1 MKDAIERFADHIVE
15 TNFSDIPDTAI
26 HSAKTFIL
34 DTLGVGLA
42 GSTGPYVKELLNAYS
57 SASPAELASRVL
69 GQRAKINSADAAL
82 INGFQIH
89 NSEFDCVHEEAVIH
103 TMTVLLAVLL
113 ADADRRGK
121 INGIELLKSAILGVD
136 VACNLG
142 VACTSGLQF
151 FRPAT
156 AGAFAGVAAVGS
168 ARGYDKEQL
177 IRAFSLAYIQL
188 SGTMQAHTEGSSLL
202 ALQIGFNARNALIAC
217 DLAENGLP
225 GLQGVLEG
233 RFGYF
238 GLIEAQGD
246 IRSVLSSLGKTW
258 RINEVAHKPFPSGRA
273 THGIVNAIQE
283 IQNLNTINVD
293 QIDSV
298 EAKVPSLTH
307 HLVGRPIHDA
317 MEISYARLNGQYAA
331 SIMLQKR
338 FIDIDDFTIDA
349 IRNKGSL
356 DLARKVH
363 IKIDDNPDPNALS
376 PVEVE
381 IRMENGEKFFKR
393 LDTVYGNPNKP
404 LTRDAHLAKFR
415 RNWKA
420 SAISLPIEDGEEI
433 IKIIDNLEEV
443 EDIRVLLDL
452 ATG

>member
-1 MKDAIERFADHIVE
+1 MKDAIERFADHIVD

-42 GSTGPYVKELLNAYS
+42 GSTGPYVEELLNAYS

-433 IKIIDNLEEV
+433 IKLIDNLEEV

>member
-15 TNFSDIPDTAI
+15 TNFSDIPDRAI

-42 GSTGPYVKELLNAYS
+42 GSTGPYVEELLNAYS
-57 SASPAELASRVL
+57 SASPTELASRVL

-349 IRNKGSL
+349 IRNKDSL

>member
-1 MKDAIERFADHIVE
+1 MKDAIERFADHIVD